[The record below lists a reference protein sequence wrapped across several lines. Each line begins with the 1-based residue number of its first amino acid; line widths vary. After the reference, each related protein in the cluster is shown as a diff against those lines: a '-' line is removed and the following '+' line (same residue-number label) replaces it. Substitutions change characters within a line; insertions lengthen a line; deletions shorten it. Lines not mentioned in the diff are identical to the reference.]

1 MPEPPTTASALPP
14 MSRPHARIELS
25 AWALL
30 AVPNGV
36 IAGAV
41 SGVLVATVYADG
53 VAGWVLALAV
63 GLVTG
68 AGPLANVSSIIWSR
82 WSRGRDKIRSLAAL
96 QAVFASAFLV
106 AAVAPPSPAGLALL
120 AAAVLTAR
128 IVWCGVVTIR
138 ASLWRANYSRRARTA
153 FVARVQAVV
162 AVIVA
167 VVGAA
172 AGLLLDLDPRAQ
184 RWMFLAAAGF
194 CLAGLV
200 ALRRLKLRGQRRRLR
215 AELAGGAENTFNL
228 NSLKRILA
236 NDPNYRRYLG
246 CLFVLGSGTLMA
258 TAPLIL
264 VLGRDLSVS
273 AVTQVLI
280 TGSLPTLL
288 IPLATPYW
296 SRKLAERHAIA
307 YRALLS
313 RVFVAAAAAALAGAT
328 LSWLP
333 LLWLSAALQG
343 IACAGGMLGFSLGH
357 DDFAPEARS
366 VEYLSVHITLAGVR
380 GLTAP
385 LIGAAS
391 YTVLEAWRPGAGAWS
406 LALPLALVSAGAV
419 GFARLERH
427 LNASRARAAMP

>member
-41 SGVLVATVYADG
+41 SGVLVATVHADG

-82 WSRGRDKIRSLAAL
+82 WSRGRDKIRS
-96 QAVFASAFLV
+96 
-106 AAVAPPSPAGLALL
+106 
-120 AAAVLTAR
+120 
-128 IVWCGVVTIR
+128 
-138 ASLWRANYSRRARTA
+138 
-153 FVARVQAVV
+153 
-162 AVIVA
+162 
-167 VVGAA
+167 
-172 AGLLLDLDPRAQ
+172 RAQ

-333 LLWLSAALQG
+333 LLWLSAVLQG
-343 IACAGGMLGFSLGH
+343 IASAGGMLGFSLGH

>member
-1 MPEPPTTASALPP
+1 
-14 MSRPHARIELS
+14 
-25 AWALL
+25 
-30 AVPNGV
+30 
-36 IAGAV
+36 
-41 SGVLVATVYADG
+41 

-333 LLWLSAALQG
+333 LLWLSAPVPSASPGSNATSTRREPELPCHEHDLIRGVSHPQRQRLALTVAGAAVDPQQHGVSLRIRRGGGLQG
-343 IACAGGMLGFSLGH
+343 RRHLARVQRVHARVVFPGGQQ
-357 DDFAPEARS
+357 RR
-366 VEYLSVHITLAGVR
+366 GVR
-380 GLTAP
+380 RAGLDV
-385 LIGAAS
+385 LIG
-391 YTVLEAWRPGAGAWS
+391 
-406 LALPLALVSAGAV
+406 
-419 GFARLERH
+419 
-427 LNASRARAAMP
+427 